1 VRQGPAV
8 GKVLVRL
15 VSHDLLNSSAKHDL
29 FNSSAKHDLFNSSAK
44 QEPQLQRGTLTLAQS
59 AFAFFAFQG
68 ASLTQI

>member
-1 VRQGPAV
+1 VRQGSAV

-15 VSHDLLNSSAKHDL
+15 VSHDLL
-29 FNSSAKHDLFNSSAK
+29 NSSAKHDLFNSSAK

-59 AFAFFAFQG
+59 AFVFFAFQG